1 MAVVVIESEKMYMFE
16 KFTSS
21 SVGRK
26 VTQNS
31 MFWSALSKCS
41 TVPSFMTLVII
52 VSEKCLRFSIRYRRL
67 DDGRLKVIT

>member
-1 MAVVVIESEKMYMFE
+1 MTVVVIESEKMYMFE

-52 VSEKCLRFSIRYRRL
+52 VSEKMSTFQYSVRL